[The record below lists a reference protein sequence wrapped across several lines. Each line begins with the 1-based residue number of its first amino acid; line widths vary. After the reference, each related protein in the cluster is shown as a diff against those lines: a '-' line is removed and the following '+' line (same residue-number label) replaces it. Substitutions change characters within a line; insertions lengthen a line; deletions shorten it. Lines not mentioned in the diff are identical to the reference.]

1 MVQVKHYYSRGETNH
16 EFAMGL
22 DMGFGITFPYIQQ
35 DLRTV
40 VFDKADNNN
49 EFAYGLGIYTAFSLH
64 LYLMI
69 CRKISLR
76 LCLCN

>member
-1 MVQVKHYYSRGETNH
+1 MVQVKHYYSRGKTNH
-16 EFAMGL
+16 EFAMELG
-22 DMGFGITFPYIQQ
+22 MGFGINFPYFQQ

-40 VFDKADNNN
+40 VFDKADSNK

-64 LYLMI
+64 LDLMI

-76 LCLCN
+76 LCLSD